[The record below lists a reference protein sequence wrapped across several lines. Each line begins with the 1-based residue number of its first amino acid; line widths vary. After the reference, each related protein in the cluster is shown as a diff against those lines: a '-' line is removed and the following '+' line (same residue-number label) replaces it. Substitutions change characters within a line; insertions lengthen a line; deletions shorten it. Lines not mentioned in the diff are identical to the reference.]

1 MWEVVIESG
10 GAGFLYKVEAPDIA
24 RASVKAW
31 EMSESDM
38 SLRMMMNAEIT
49 RIEKLEK

>member
-24 RASVKAW
+24 RASAKA
-31 EMSESDM
+31 EAKIKIIDRE
-38 SLRMMMNAEIT
+38 LRRYVQAIYRVAET
-49 RIEKLEK
+49 